1 MRELS
6 FDDFRD
12 REGEAFELRLGD
24 DRTVPLT
31 LTRAQELPPTARHGG
46 AFTLEWLGPYEPVL
60 PQAIYAF
67 RDGDQPFEMFIVPI
81 RQDRDGTRYE
91 AIFN

>member
-6 FDDFRD
+6 FDEFRD
-12 REGEAFELRLGD
+12 REGDSFELLLDD
-24 DRTVPLT
+24 DRGLPLT
-31 LTRAQELPPTARHGG
+31 LIRAQELPPTARAGG
-46 AFTLEWLGPYEPVL
+46 AFTLEWQGPYEPVL

-91 AIFN
+91 AVFN